1 MIKILLRRQNRGEFM
16 TLDEA
21 IAHARE
27 KAKEKR
33 KEMQCKTCKLFVRS
47 DLHPLQG
54 YCRKNEFHSI
64 EIDSWSKVCSE
75 YVPKEMCKC
84 AEEHEQLAEWL
95 EELKFLKQW
104 KSDIMEEFCKYDVS
118 SFEELVTNARNKA
131 IDDFANG
138 ISEYLGV
145 ENATKYGNKNVEQ
158 QRISYDTLMK
168 YEIADAIE
176 DVAEEL
182 KAGVTNA

>member
-1 MIKILLRRQNRGEFM
+1 M
-16 TLDEA
+16 TIDEA

-47 DLHPLQG
+47 DLHSLQG
-54 YCRKNEFHSI
+54 YCHKNEFRSI
-64 EIDSWSKVCSE
+64 EIDSWQKVCSE

-95 EELKFLKQW
+95 EELKFLRQW
-104 KSDIMEEFCKYDVS
+104 KSDVMDDFCRYDVG

-131 IDDFANG
+131 IDDIKEKLMQNG
-138 ISEYLGV
+138 FIYTQHALDV
-145 ENATKYGNKNVEQ
+145 FN
-158 QRISYDTLMK
+158 
-168 YEIADAIE
+168 EIAE
-176 DVAEEL
+176 QL
-182 KAGVTNA
+182 KAGGKE